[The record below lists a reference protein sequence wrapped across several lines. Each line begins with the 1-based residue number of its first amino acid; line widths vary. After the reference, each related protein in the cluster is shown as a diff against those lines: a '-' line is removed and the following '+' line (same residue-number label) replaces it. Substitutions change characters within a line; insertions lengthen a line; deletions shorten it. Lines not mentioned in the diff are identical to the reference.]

1 MPEALQT
8 SEVVTASTRRGEG
21 GLRGFLAFQPAGVTA
36 PWRIFW
42 VGFALRVLYMTVA
55 HTWRIRVLMDHFQFG
70 WELGRIAR
78 SVVAGQ
84 GYGNP
89 FLGHTGPTTWIPPLY
104 TLLVA
109 AVFRVFGIY
118 SAPSAWVIFAI
129 NSAFSGATAL
139 CVYEIAARCYGGRV
153 ALWSGWLWALY
164 PAAMQYAVHW
174 VWDMS
179 LTTWLFAGVLL
190 LALRAR
196 GVDVTHTAEGDGHRL
211 QRWGWFGLLWG
222 LILLSNPS
230 LVLALPAVM
239 LWMIWGGRGTAF
251 TLEHAVRGAVLAM
264 AVMAVCLAPWVWRN
278 WQVFHVFTPTRGNL
292 GAELYQ
298 STLESN
304 DGFPWGPTLP
314 MAEADPQMRRYA
326 AIGEVA
332 YVREQGAAAKERI
345 RENPRRIVGWM
356 GKRVYF
362 FWAGVPHPLDRKPW
376 VEYTR
381 EVNFGFLSVTGW
393 LGLLL
398 SLRRRVPG
406 SKLFL
411 ATFVFVPLIYYA
423 VTVQA
428 RFRHP
433 LEPLICVL
441 TVYLF
446 QSADRTRIWTW
457 SPKRLV
463 ERDEAVA

>member
-1 MPEALQT
+1 MPEASQT
-8 SEVVTASTRRGEG
+8 AKQQALRAPDGASALGRFF
-21 GLRGFLAFQPAGVTA
+21 GFQLPGVCA

-42 VGFALRVLYMTVA
+42 VGLVVRVLYMTVA
-55 HTWRIRVLMDHFQFG
+55 GTWKIRVLMDHFQFG

-78 SVVAGQ
+78 SVVLGQ

-109 AVFRVFGIY
+109 AVFKVFGIY
-118 SAPSAWVIFAI
+118 TAQSAWVIFAV
-129 NSAFSGATAL
+129 NSVFSAATAL
-139 CVYEIAARCYGGRV
+139 WVYEIAARCYGRKV

-164 PAAMQYAVHW
+164 PAAMQFAVHW

-179 LTTWLFAGVLL
+179 LTTWLFAGTIL

-196 GVDVTHTAEGDGHRL
+196 GVDVTGTAVGDGHRL
-211 QRWGWFGLLWG
+211 QRWAWFGLVWG
-222 LILLSNPS
+222 MILLSNPS
-230 LVLALPAVM
+230 LVLALPAM
-239 LWMIWGGRGTAF
+239 LLWMVWGGRGTAF
-251 TLEHAVRGAVLAM
+251 TLEHAVRGALLAVTVMVL
-264 AVMAVCLAPWVWRN
+264 CLGPWVWRN
-278 WQVFHVFTPTRGNL
+278 WEVFHVFIPTRGNL

-304 DGFPWGPTLP
+304 DGFPWGATLP
-314 MAEADPQMRRYA
+314 MAEADPLMRRYV

-332 YVREQGAAAKERI
+332 YVREQGVAAKARIRGNPERI
-345 RENPRRIVGWM
+345 AGWIA
-356 GKRVYF
+356 KRVYF
-362 FWAGVPHPLDRKPW
+362 FWASVPHPLDRKPW
-376 VEYTR
+376 VEYLR
-381 EVNFGFLSVTGW
+381 EANFGLLSVTGW

-406 SKLFL
+406 AKLFL
-411 ATFVFVPLIYYA
+411 GIFLCVPLIYYV

-433 LEPLICVL
+433 LEPLICVMS
-441 TVYLF
+441 VYLF
-446 QSADRTRIWTW
+446 QSADRTRVW
-457 SPKRLV
+457 SWSAPRGK
-463 ERDEAVA
+463 AGATA

>member
-1 MPEALQT
+1 MPSSSLKKFF
-8 SEVVTASTRRGEG
+8 R
-21 GLRGFLAFQPAGVTA
+21 FQPAGVTA

-42 VGFALRVLYMTVA
+42 VGFAVRVLYMTVA
-55 HTWRIRVLMDHFQFG
+55 GTWKIRVLMDHFQFG

-78 SVVAGQ
+78 SVVMGQ

-118 SAPSAWVIFAI
+118 TAQSAWVIFAL
-129 NSAFSGATAL
+129 NSVFSAATAL
-139 CVYEIAARCYGGRV
+139 CVYEIAARCYGRRV

-179 LTTWLFAGVLL
+179 LSTWLFAGTIV

-196 GVDVTHTAEGDGHRL
+196 GVNVTGTGQAGLAKGDGHRL
-211 QRWGWFGLLWG
+211 RRWAWFGLLWG

-230 LVLALPAVM
+230 LVLGLPAMM
-239 LWMIWGGRGTAF
+239 LWMVWGGRSTAY
-251 TLEHAVRGAVLAM
+251 TLEHAVRGAVVAVV
-264 AVMAVCLAPWVWRN
+264 VMAVCLGPWVGRN
-278 WQVFHVFTPTRGNL
+278 WMVFHVFIPTRGNL

-304 DGFPWGPTLP
+304 DGFPWGATLP
-314 MAEADPQMRRYA
+314 MAEADPMMRRYA

-332 YVREQGAAAKERI
+332 YVREQGLAAKARI
-345 RENPRRIVGWM
+345 RENPRRIAGWVL
-356 GKRVYF
+356 KRVYF

-381 EVNFGFLSVTGW
+381 EVNFGFLSITGW
-393 LGLLL
+393 LGLAV
-398 SLRRRVPG
+398 SLRRKVPG
-406 SKLFL
+406 ANLFL
-411 ATFVFVPLIYYA
+411 AMFCCVPVIYYA
-423 VTVQA
+423 ITVQA

-446 QSADRTRIWTW
+446 QAADRTRLWSW
-457 SPKRLV
+457 SPARQV
-463 ERDEAVA
+463 ERGEAAV

>member
-1 MPEALQT
+1 MPEALQA
-8 SEVVTASTRRGEG
+8 EMTRALPLREWGD
-21 GLRGFLAFQPAGVTA
+21 GLRRFLSYQPTGVRA

-42 VGFALRVLYMTVA
+42 VGFAVRVLYMTLA
-55 HTWRIRVLMDHFQFG
+55 HTWKIRVLMDHFQFG

-78 SVVAGQ
+78 SVVLGQ

-109 AVFRVFGIY
+109 AVFRGFGIY
-118 SAPSAWVIFAI
+118 TAQSAWVIFAV
-129 NSAFSGATAL
+129 NSVFSAGTAL
-139 CVYEIAARCYGGRV
+139 WVYEMAARCYGRKV

-179 LTTWLFAGVLL
+179 LTTWLFAAAMV
-190 LALRAR
+190 LALRVR
-196 GVDVTHTAEGDGHRL
+196 GVDVTGTAEVDGPQVR
-211 QRWGWFGLLWG
+211 RWVWFGLVWG
-222 LILLSNPS
+222 LMLLSNPS
-230 LVLALPAVM
+230 LVLALPGMM
-239 LWMIWGGRGTAF
+239 LWMVWGGRGSLALPRQSPAF
-251 TLEHAVRGAVLAM
+251 QLEHAVRGAAVSVVVMVL
-264 AVMAVCLAPWVWRN
+264 CLAPWVSRN
-278 WQVFHVFTPTRGNL
+278 WAVFHVFIPTRGNL

-304 DGFPWGPTLP
+304 NGFPWGATLP
-314 MAEADPQMRRYA
+314 MAEADPMMRRYA

-332 YVREQGAAAKERI
+332 YVREQGEAAKQRI
-345 RENPRRIVGWM
+345 RENPRRIAGWVM
-356 GKRVYF
+356 KRAYF
-362 FWAGVPHPLDRKPW
+362 FWAGVPHPLDGKPW

-381 EVNFGFLSVTGW
+381 ELNFGFLTVTGW
-393 LGLLL
+393 LGLWL
-398 SLRRRVPG
+398 SLRRGVPAARM
-406 SKLFL
+406 FL
-411 ATFVFVPLIYYA
+411 AVFVCVPLIYYA

-446 QSADRTRIWTW
+446 QAAERGRVW
-457 SPKRLV
+457 SR
-463 ERDEAVA
+463 

>member
-1 MPEALQT
+1 M
-8 SEVVTASTRRGEG
+8 
-21 GLRGFLAFQPAGVTA
+21 
-36 PWRIFW
+36 FW
-42 VGFALRVLYMTVA
+42 VGFAVRVLYMTLA
-55 HTWRIRVLMDHFQFG
+55 QTWKIRVLMDHFQFG

-78 SVVAGQ
+78 SVALGQ
-84 GYGNP
+84 GYANP

-109 AVFRVFGIY
+109 AVFKGFGIY
-118 SAPSAWVIFAI
+118 TAQSAWVIFAV
-129 NSAFSGATAL
+129 NSVFSAGTAMW
-139 CVYEIAARCYGGRV
+139 VYEVAARCYGRRV

-179 LTTWLFAGVLL
+179 LTTWLFAATVV
-190 LALRAR
+190 LALRVR
-196 GVDVTHTAEGDGHRL
+196 GVDVAGIRDTGTAVGDGPRVG
-211 QRWGWFGLLWG
+211 RWAWFGLVWG
-222 LILLSNPS
+222 MILLSNPS
-230 LVLALPAVM
+230 LVLALPVMM
-239 LWMIWGGRGTAF
+239 LWMVRGGRPSFPQLRQRTAF
-251 TLEHAVRGAVLAM
+251 TAGHAVRGAAVSVVVMVL
-264 AVMAVCLAPWVWRN
+264 CLAPWVGRN
-278 WQVFHVFTPTRGNL
+278 WTVFHVFIPTRGNL

-304 DGFPWGPTLP
+304 NGFPWGATLP
-314 MAEADPQMRRYA
+314 MAEADPMMRRYA

-332 YVREQGAAAKERI
+332 YVREQGAAAKQRMRER
-345 RENPRRIVGWM
+345 PRRIAGWM
-356 GKRVYF
+356 VKRAYF
-362 FWAGVPHPLDRKPW
+362 FWAGVPHALDGKPW

-381 EVNFGFLSVTGW
+381 ELNFGLLTVTGW

-398 SLRRRVPG
+398 SLRRRVAG
-406 SKLFL
+406 ARMFL
-411 ATFVFVPLIYYA
+411 GVFLCVPLIYYA

-446 QSADRTRIWTW
+446 QAADRSRVW
-457 SPKRLV
+457 SWSSRKQAR
-463 ERDEAVA
+463 RNEAAG